1 MTTLKNYT
9 CAECGGIL
17 HYDIDQELF
26 SCPFC
31 GADFAIG
38 DFHYD
43 EILKDIDVRLQNLE
57 FHAAR
62 EKIDSLF
69 EQYPNDPLVLRAH
82 VLCEGRCSSIENLA
96 HPDKMISCDLP
107 KMELAAFD
115 AGQMADE
122 ENKEYFSR
130 LQELVQKA
138 EKYLAAKK
146 GTNAVPKVG
155 DDTYRELMKAEDT
168 FKEQKKQMVKSIPQE
183 LFVSISAAA
192 IAGLVYFAGG
202 GRKGV
207 LIALTLAAIVIVPP
221 MLIGNILPVIM
232 YRVKTKQLRK
242 NMGNLQHYDDTSEAE
257 IRILVISY
265 KKTYEE
271 LIRLTPASGGTPA
284 KKPRAPKI
292 PVSELIDFDKKIV
305 CSSCGG
311 DLIIDS
317 EKQIYECKFCGIAYG
332 SSLFFGNPF
341 EKALKAMAHNEFTEA
356 EQRFTHMLMLDPHD
370 FNALLGRFLCVGKWK
385 KIYDFTITQNIPQI
399 RLQNLKEMI
408 NEIVAQ
414 SSDED
419 KEYFSTLQDMVDDRI
434 KIADLEAE
442 SKRLKSSGADDETVS
457 SEISQ
462 LAAEFDE
469 LRIRVVETNRDYDFI
484 EGIPTIR

>member
-1 MTTLKNYT
+1 M
-9 CAECGGIL
+9 
-17 HYDIDQELF
+17 
-26 SCPFC
+26 
-31 GADFAIG
+31 
-38 DFHYD
+38 
-43 EILKDIDVRLQNLE
+43 
-57 FHAAR
+57 
-62 EKIDSLF
+62 
-69 EQYPNDPLVLRAH
+69 
-82 VLCEGRCSSIENLA
+82 
-96 HPDKMISCDLP
+96 
-107 KMELAAFD
+107 
-115 AGQMADE
+115 
-122 ENKEYFSR
+122 
-130 LQELVQKA
+130 QKA
-138 EKYLAAKK
+138 EKYNAAKK
-146 GTNAVPKVG
+146 GTNTVPQVG
-155 DDTYRELMKAEDT
+155 NETYRALMKAEEE
-168 FKEQKKQMVKSIPQE
+168 FKTQKKQMLKSIPQE
-183 LFVSISAAA
+183 LFLSAVAA
-192 IAGLVYFAGG
+192 GIAGLVYLAGG
-202 GRKGV
+202 GRQGILIV
-207 LIALTLAAIVIVPP
+207 LVLAAIVLGIP
-221 MLIGNILPVIM
+221 MLLGNTLPVII
-232 YRVKTKQLRK
+232 YRVKTKKLRSS
-242 NMGNLQHYDDTSEAE
+242 MGNLQHYDDTSKAE
-257 IRILVISY
+257 IGDMEVSY
-265 KKTYEE
+265 AKTYEE
-271 LIRLTPASGGTPA
+271 LKSLTPSNAGVPAS
-284 KKPRAPKI
+284 KPRAPKV

-385 KIYDFTITQNIPQI
+385 KIFDFTVTQNIPQI

-469 LRIRVVETNRDYDFI
+469 LRIRVVETNRDVDFI
-484 EGIPTIR
+484 TGIR